1 MPESTPLPVHAC
13 SPAPILHPD
22 EDIPNKDLYGNAL
35 TEMEQIRR
43 AAQKTYNPMGSS
55 YRPPEKNATQAPFGA
70 IMGFQTNL
78 GPISFPK
85 GPVKG
90 YVRDPFYVDGY
101 GLQHR
106 WVLHATPPGVRRRGA
121 RGLRR

>member
-1 MPESTPLPVHAC
+1 MLSMPSVHTLPVLAC
-13 SPAPILHPD
+13 EPGPLLSTSWD
-22 EDIPNKDLYGNAL
+22 EVELKS
-35 TEMEQIRR
+35 
-43 AAQKTYNPMGSS
+43 KTYNPMGGKYTSPKRMFS
-55 YRPPEKNATQAPFGA
+55 QLGVNWFPFGA
-70 IMGFQTNL
+70 IDGFQTNL

-90 YVRDPFYVDGY
+90 YVRDPVYDDQ
-101 GLQHR
+101 GLLYHR